1 MDQRQTHQDEHP
13 DEAPVLNTTEA
24 RQGETSGHVRLI
36 LASSLALAFVVF
48 LVLYGTMID

>member
-1 MDQRQTHQDEHP
+1 MDQRQTQHDEHG
-13 DEAPVLNTTEA
+13 EHGAELTTTEA

-36 LASSLALAFVVF
+36 LASSLALALVVF